1 MANLALWDVEAS
13 LKCWRDL
20 EAEATVSVN
29 SLSLNVFLLLKVF
42 FETSFI
48 SGQSLFTRT
57 AWRYAC

>member
-1 MANLALWDVEAS
+1 MANLALWDIEAS

-20 EAEATVSVN
+20 EAEATVSCK
-29 SLSLNVFLLLKVF
+29 SLTVFLLLRVF
-42 FETSFI
+42 FEKISFI